1 MFGDHMASMN
11 QQLVAAGMSQQQANI
26 IADTLGQCMAR
37 LQHRGA
43 VEFNGPAKFTGQ
55 VRGAGSRVMLFDG
68 STGDGYF
75 TVNNMTGTLS
85 ESVIANSMSRI
96 FSIYTLAADLNADAS
111 VVAGGKTYV
120 NSFCRDTYKLVSGTT
135 VAAIN
140 GGNDSYYIIA
150 WDACEVV
157 Q

>member
-1 MFGDHMASMN
+1 MFSEHASGMN
-11 QQLVAAGMSQQQANI
+11 QRLIAAGMDQAQANI
-26 IADTLGQCMAR
+26 ISETIGQCMAK
-37 LQHRGA
+37 LTHRGA
-43 VEFNGPAKFTGQ
+43 AEFNGPVKFTGD

-68 STGDGYF
+68 RTGDGYF

-85 ESVIANSMSRI
+85 ESVIKNSMSRI
-96 FSIYTLAADLNADAS
+96 FSIYTLASDLNADAS

-140 GGNDSYYIIA
+140 GGNDTFYIIA
-150 WDACEVV
+150 WDACE
-157 Q
+157 QPQ